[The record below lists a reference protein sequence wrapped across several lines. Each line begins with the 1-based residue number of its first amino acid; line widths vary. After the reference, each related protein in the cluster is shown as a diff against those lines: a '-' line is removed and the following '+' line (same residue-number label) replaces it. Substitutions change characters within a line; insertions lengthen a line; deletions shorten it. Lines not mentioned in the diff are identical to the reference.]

1 MKRLLLLTLLLP
13 ASVCFGQ
20 QGGIAAADTNKDGKI
35 NAAEMKTYVSSKLPN
50 FERFDA
56 LFKAIDKNGDGSLNA
71 TEFAGRMQAIQT
83 VQNMPAEEKKPEP
96 KAKQEPVEFVDRFE
110 SRVKGKNPKLGSTI
124 SSELAAYD
132 SDGKPFSFAKTRGK
146 HTVIV
151 FGCLT

>member
-20 QGGIAAADTNKDGKI
+20 QGGMTAADTNKDGKI
-35 NAAEMKTYVSSKLPN
+35 DAAEMKAYVSSKLPDL
-50 FERFDA
+50 ERFDA
-56 LFKAIDKNGDGSLNA
+56 LFKAIDKNGDGSINEA
-71 TEFAGRMQAIQT
+71 EFAGRMQA
-83 VQNMPAEEKKPEP
+83 VQQVRNAPKEEP
-96 KAKQEPVEFVDRFE
+96 KKQEPVEFVDRFK

-124 SSELAAYD
+124 SSDLSAFD